1 MSEDSN
7 ILTNETEK
15 TTTSLSPASPTDLF
29 LGLEKDSN
37 YSDGIS
43 HHVKFT
49 IEKKTDRLEYIVH
62 EFSKLNIELQI
73 SNDELSRLRRDEA
86 NWKASLYICRAE
98 MQFMMEEKEK
108 WKTTSIELEK
118 CLNNAEEMTNKFLN
132 DRKRL
137 REAEMK
143 LNTYISENEQLV
155 AQVKILERMV
165 SELQAYSNEI
175 GGLEPSPSLL
185 DAEKELDITKEKLHQ
200 LQLESSN
207 KVQYLEI
214 ELQNTKDTLH
224 TLETE
229 LSRKVQ
235 SLAYDVGI
243 KEKKLESFELENI
256 SLQREKNI
264 LKSEVDRLKSE
275 HEIIPSLRSEIDLY
289 VGEILN
295 LQSQVE
301 KSFGESNNSESNHLN
316 DQLTLMLKQVTSL
329 TSENKKLLKIVQE
342 MDLLKRDLESSQLKV
357 NQLQDELKRVQDN
370 IHAESSYGDGDV
382 ESCNGHLDA
391 QQATNHCRPRERLG
405 DIILVTAA
413 AAASSSSAGVETET
427 EVVQLRAE
435 IDRLK
440 EQLFGRMLKGLN
452 DEDSEPVVS

>member
-256 SLQREKNI
+256 SLQREKDI

-391 QQATNHCRPRERLG
+391 QQATNHCRPRERPG

>member
-86 NWKASLYICRAE
+86 NWKASLDICRAE

-256 SLQREKNI
+256 SLQREKKYI
-264 LKSEVDRLKSE
+264 
-275 HEIIPSLRSEIDLY
+275 
-289 VGEILN
+289 
-295 LQSQVE
+295 
-301 KSFGESNNSESNHLN
+301 
-316 DQLTLMLKQVTSL
+316 
-329 TSENKKLLKIVQE
+329 KI
-342 MDLLKRDLESSQLKV
+342 
-357 NQLQDELKRVQDN
+357 
-370 IHAESSYGDGDV
+370 
-382 ESCNGHLDA
+382 
-391 QQATNHCRPRERLG
+391 
-405 DIILVTAA
+405 
-413 AAASSSSAGVETET
+413 
-427 EVVQLRAE
+427 
-435 IDRLK
+435 
-440 EQLFGRMLKGLN
+440 
-452 DEDSEPVVS
+452 